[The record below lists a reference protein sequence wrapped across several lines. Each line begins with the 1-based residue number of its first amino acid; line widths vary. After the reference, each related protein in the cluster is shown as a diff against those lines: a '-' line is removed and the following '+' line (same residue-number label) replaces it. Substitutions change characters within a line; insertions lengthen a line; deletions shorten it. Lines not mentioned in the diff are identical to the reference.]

1 MIHYNYI
8 LMDLSSK
15 FSIPLLIYDDKCSS
29 CTKFAKTANTLSRGR
44 IRIAGH
50 YYSKE
55 AIEAKKIVFPA
66 NYDSTKM
73 FWLINKKGAFGARL
87 GLIQVVKEIVIGLF
101 QGKRIKNNNNKNNSN
116 NYNLS
121 CEYKDLGLSCGS
133 ESILKRIINTIRNS
147 GRIQF

>member
-1 MIHYNYI
+1 
-8 LMDLSSK
+8 MDLSSR

-55 AIEAKKIVFPA
+55 ALEAKKMVFPT
-66 NYDSTKM
+66 NYDPTKM
-73 FWLINKKGAFGARL
+73 FWLINKKGAYGARL
-87 GLIQVVKEIVIGLF
+87 GIIQVVKEIIIGWF
-101 QGKRIKNNNNKNNSN
+101 KGKGIKNNKNNNSNNSN

-121 CEYKDLGLSCGS
+121 CEYKDSDSVMSCGS
-133 ESILKRIINTIRNS
+133 SPDSILKRIINMMRNS
-147 GRIQF
+147 GRVNF